1 MIERTEHDD
10 VTALRLTWW
19 RSRLAGYA
27 VHVYLIRGVLV
38 DTGFSG
44 VARDVADVVRERR
57 PRGALVTHQ
66 HEDHAGNVELLAR
79 LGVPIGIDARTLAV
93 VRASQPIGLYRHVL
107 WRSMTPLQ
115 TPFQPFVNDALALVY
130 APGHSPD
137 HHVVWDTETRTL
149 FAGDAFLGVRV
160 RVAHRYENPR
170 EHVQSLRAMLACEPV
185 RVFCAHRGLLRG
197 GALLLAAKVNW
208 MEEMIGRIEA
218 LHAEGRNV
226 SEIRVA
232 LFGPRVSSDWISAGD
247 YSSDNFV
254 RCVLRG

>member
-10 VTALRLTWW
+10 VTALRLSWW
-19 RSRLAGYA
+19 RSRAAGYA
-27 VHVYLIRGVLV
+27 VHVYVVRGVLV

-44 VARDVADVVRERR
+44 VSRDVADVIRERR
-57 PRGALVTHQ
+57 PRGALITHQ

-93 VRASQPIGLYRHVL
+93 VQTSHRIGLYRHVV
-107 WRSMTPLQ
+107 WQSMAPLR
-115 TPFQPFVNDALALVY
+115 TSFEPFVDDALSLVY

-137 HHVVWDTETRTL
+137 HHVVWDAETRTL
-149 FAGDAFLGVRV
+149 FAGDAFLGVKV

-170 EHVQSLRAMLACEPV
+170 EHVQSLRAMLSREPS

-197 GALLLAAKVNW
+197 GALLLAAKADW
-208 MEEMIGRIEA
+208 MEEMIGRIHA
-218 LHAEGRNV
+218 LHAEGLRV

-232 LFGPRVSSDWISAGD
+232 LFGRRVPIDWMSAGD

-254 RCVLRG
+254 RSALGG